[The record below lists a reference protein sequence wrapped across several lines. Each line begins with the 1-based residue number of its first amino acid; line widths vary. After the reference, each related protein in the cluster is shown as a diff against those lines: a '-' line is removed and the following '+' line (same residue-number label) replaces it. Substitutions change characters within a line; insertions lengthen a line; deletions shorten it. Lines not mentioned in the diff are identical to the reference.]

1 MGRDVTTIVPKV
13 ETGTGRDLHALVG
26 DLLAHPEKHAEF
38 SIENVRKDGKTVWVA
53 WTSKAIPDGQGNV
66 REILAIGND
75 ITALKEAEAA
85 VRASEEGVRRK
96 LKTVLSPEGD
106 LGVLVLADLVDI
118 PALRDLLDDF
128 YAVARIPMSILD
140 TEGRLLVGV
149 GWQEICTRF
158 HRADPVSSR
167 NCLESDTILSSGLA
181 QGECRLYKCKNNL
194 WDMATPIF
202 VAGRH
207 VGNILTGQF
216 FFEDET
222 VDRGLF
228 RAQARERGFD
238 EGEYLAALD
247 RVPRMSRETVDRG
260 MAFFRKLADMLSQH
274 GYSNAHL
281 ARLLAERDRLT
292 DSLRESRAKLD
303 AALNSMSDAVFIS
316 DAEGRFIHF
325 NDAFATYHRF
335 PNRDECAR
343 TFGEFPGILD
353 VFLDNGEPAPTE
365 MWAVPRALRGETV
378 TNAEYTLRRKDT
390 GETWVGSYSFA
401 PIRDG
406 DGSIVGSVVAGRD
419 VTERKRAEEALR
431 ASEERLRALL
441 GEKEVLLKEVHH
453 RVKNNLQVISSLV
466 ALQAEAIQDASV
478 RAAFQDV
485 THRVRSIAIVH
496 EKLYQTADLARIEFS
511 EYAESLLD
519 YLWRAHGMGDAGIR
533 LVKDLTPVW
542 LSVNAAVPSG
552 LILNELVSNAL
563 KHAFRNRTDGS
574 VAVSLRRGAQ
584 GEVSLCVRDDGVGLP
599 AGFEM
604 GQCRSLGLRLVQ
616 MLARQLHAS
625 VDVESD
631 AGTGF
636 TITFGGKTA

>member
-1 MGRDVTTIVPKV
+1 
-13 ETGTGRDLHALVG
+13 
-26 DLLAHPEKHAEF
+26 
-38 SIENVRKDGKTVWVA
+38 
-53 WTSKAIPDGQGNV
+53 
-66 REILAIGND
+66 
-75 ITALKEAEAA
+75 
-85 VRASEEGVRRK
+85 
-96 LKTVLSPEGD
+96 
-106 LGVLVLADLVDI
+106 
-118 PALRDLLDDF
+118 
-128 YAVARIPMSILD
+128 
-140 TEGRLLVGV
+140 
-149 GWQEICTRF
+149 
-158 HRADPVSSR
+158 
-167 NCLESDTILSSGLA
+167 
-181 QGECRLYKCKNNL
+181 
-194 WDMATPIF
+194 
-202 VAGRH
+202 
-207 VGNILTGQF
+207 
-216 FFEDET
+216 
-222 VDRGLF
+222 
-228 RAQARERGFD
+228 
-238 EGEYLAALD
+238 
-247 RVPRMSRETVDRG
+247 
-260 MAFFRKLADMLSQH
+260 
-274 GYSNAHL
+274 
-281 ARLLAERDRLT
+281 
-292 DSLRESRAKLD
+292 
-303 AALNSMSDAVFIS
+303 
-316 DAEGRFIHF
+316 
-325 NDAFATYHRF
+325 
-335 PNRDECAR
+335 
-343 TFGEFPGILD
+343 ILD

-431 ASEERLRALL
+431 ASEERLRGLL

-574 VAVSLRRGAQ
+574 VAVSLRHGAQ

-599 AGFEM
+599 AGFEL

-625 VDVESD
+625 VDVESG